1 MLFARKIKRICLVAL
16 FMLFLSWGMEIP
28 LSGAKSCIDW
38 PRLMAQYELSILP
51 HGKTVLVTPLSN
63 FTKKTED
70 DWLTT
75 GFRDLIADL
84 LRSSKNLR
92 VLSGPTARF
101 RDTQATDFTISGK
114 FVHSGETMRVFIS
127 FSEGKSG
134 KLLKQLEAA
143 FPYPDNSEF
152 FTKIADAAKEL
163 LGDMKTKW
171 DPNDFKSVRDATTS
185 TKAYENYSKGKKLLE
200 TYRPANMKEASEFF
214 TQAKRLDYRSPLGY
228 EGIVTI
234 NTFLGFYNKQVRKPF
249 STYYQKAEAELVTMQ
264 KLTHPRSL
272 VFAYTPKKAIKK
284 RKQKEKLENRFF
296 QSNASFVEA
305 LHASQAGNLEGASKA
320 MRRCVDLVPEDAIGW
335 YQLARIESR
344 LGNMEKS
351 REALQK
357 AYSINPCIE
366 RP

>member
-1 MLFARKIKRICLVAL
+1 MRFARKIDRVCLIAL
-16 FMLFLSWGMEIP
+16 FTLSLSWGIKIP
-28 LSGAKSCIDW
+28 LSWAKDCVDW
-38 PRLMAQYELSILP
+38 PRIMTQYELSLLSQ
-51 HGKTVLVTPLSN
+51 GKTVLVIPFTN

-84 LRSSKNLR
+84 LRSSKNLS
-92 VLSGPTARF
+92 VLAGPTARY
-101 RDTQATDFTISGK
+101 RDTQASDFTISGK
-114 FVHSGETMRVFIS
+114 FVHSGDEMRVFIS
-127 FSEGKSG
+127 FSDGKSG

-152 FTKIADAAKEL
+152 FTKIADAAKTL
-163 LGDMKTKW
+163 LSDMKTKW
-171 DPNDFKSVRDATTS
+171 DPSDFNSVCNATTS
-185 TKAYENYSKGKKLLE
+185 TKAYENYSKGRHLVE
-200 TYRPANMKEASEFF
+200 TYSAGNMGKASEFF

-228 EGIVTI
+228 EGIVAL
-234 NTFLGFYNKQVRKPF
+234 NTFLGFYNKQKQEPF
-249 STYYQKAEAELVTMQ
+249 FTYYQKAEAELVNMQ
-264 KLTHPRSL
+264 KFTRPRSL

-284 RKQKEKLENRFF
+284 RKQKERLENRFLL
-296 QSNASFVEA
+296 SNASFVEA
-305 LHASQAGNLEGASKA
+305 LHASEAGNLEGASKA

-344 LGNMEKS
+344 LGNLEKS

-366 RP
+366 K